1 MLEQEEIS
9 NFIYENK
16 KMRKILEQIANYDL
30 IKEHGNLNNNAI
42 ISAYYEIKE
51 IANKTL
57 TQIK

>member
-1 MLEQEEIS
+1 
-9 NFIYENK
+9 
-16 KMRKILEQIANYDL
+16 MRKILEQIANYDL
-30 IKEHGNLNNNAI
+30 IKEHGNLNDNAI